1 MQITRSWFTSG
12 WSFGGRLGREDV
24 ERRAAHAP
32 ALQRLEQRRLVDDAA
47 ARGVHHQHPRAHLRE
62 GGAAEHA
69 GGVLGARHVDGDGV
83 GALEQR
89 VEGDQLDVE
98 IGDLLLGQIGV
109 VRDHLH
115 AEPARAI
122 GHDAA
127 DVAEADHAERAVEEL
142 HAHELVLLPVARL
155 HRGRGL
161 RDVARERDQQRDGVL
176 GGRDV
181 VAARRVHHDDAARGR
196 GGDVDVVDADP
207 GAPDHAQLAARGDHV
222 GGHLGAAADHEPVG
236 VGDRRRAD
244 RRAGDPADSRPRCRA
259 RARGSRA
266 PGWRAN
272 PIREPWPRLASPLR
286 GGAAACPPKRGA
298 RAPLWP
304 DRRERRPR
312 QRSSG
317 SPARDPAPLGP
328 RLRP

>member
-1 MQITRSWFTSG
+1 M
-12 WSFGGRLGREDV
+12 
-24 ERRAAHAP
+24 P
-32 ALQRLEQRRLVDDAA
+32 A
-47 ARGVHHQHPRAHLRE
+47 ARGVHHQHARAHLGE

-98 IGDLLLGQIGV
+98 IGDLLLRQVGV

-127 DVAEADHAERAVEEL
+127 DVAEAEHAQRAVVEL
-142 HAHELVLLPVARL
+142 HAHELGLLPLARL
-155 HRGRGL
+155 HGGRGL

-181 VAARRVHHDDAARGR
+181 VAARGVHHHDAARGG

-207 GAPDHAQLAARGDHV
+207 GAPDHAQLAR
-222 GGHLGAAADHEPVG
+222 PRRS
-236 VGDRRRAD
+236 RRRS
-244 RRAGDPADSRPRCRA
+244 PWCRC
-259 RARGSRA
+259 GSRA
-266 PGWRAN
+266 PRRRRSPSSRSPGGRSGPIVDLDAARAFEDLEPLAGERIRYEN
-272 PIREPWPRLASPLR
+272 PGHGLPLR
-286 GGAAACPPKRGA
+286 RAAR
-298 RAPLWP
+298 RRR
-304 DRRERRPR
+304 RRERAE
-312 QRSSG
+312 
-317 SPARDPAPLGP
+317 PAADPAQRGP
-328 RLRP
+328 RSGHRCGTARRTVRR